1 MRIAILFTRSKLR
14 PAASDAV
21 AGKLA
26 TIKAHE
32 RWENVGKL
40 EILYCDMDHQTA
52 SYQHSDMYC
61 LPVLVMCVVP
71 GKWPWDGLVGSHDSA
86 AVDGIRPN
94 FSATFAAGS
103 SLMRS
108 TYFCQIRI
116 QELQRSRQSVRNL
129 KIEKIINVMINAR
142 KSNWITTGIKAIIR
156 GRRIL
161 QNLPYFMSDDEPRG
175 FGGIGGNQPDIL
187 KLDG

>member
-14 PAASDAV
+14 PAANDAV
-21 AGKLA
+21 AGKLV
-26 TIKAHE
+26 TSKAHE
-32 RWENVGKL
+32 RWKML
-40 EILYCDMDHQTA
+40 ESAKPLVLTWYGYFDIFCFILWHGSPD
-52 SYQHSDMYC
+52 SNIYC

-71 GKWPWDGLVGSHDSA
+71 GKWPWDGVVGSHDSA
-86 AVDGIRPN
+86 AVDGIRRN
-94 FSATFAAGS
+94 FPATFAAGS

-142 KSNWITTGIKAIIR
+142 KSNWDYHR
-156 GRRIL
+156 H
-161 QNLPYFMSDDEPRG
+161 
-175 FGGIGGNQPDIL
+175 
-187 KLDG
+187 